1 MLAPYAGVAAML
13 RATLAAAFLLGSAP
27 SCPDLY
33 SVATHGFTMPALATE
48 GATAVP
54 DARGLN
60 VAISFVTRNPNPFPI
75 EVSGVDFQ
83 VALNGTLVFAGSRDG
98 VRVAENGSGVVD
110 LRGALP
116 SGSPVFRQL
125 QQLQPGATQI
135 YLVTGIAHVASPA
148 GIPVDVDFSTTGSFV
163 VPSGLPASP

>member
-1 MLAPYAGVAAML
+1 MLVPCAGVAAML

-60 VAISFVTRNPNPFPI
+60 VAISFVARNPNPFPI
-75 EVSGVDFQ
+75 EVSGIDFQ
-83 VALNGTLVFAGSRDG
+83 VALNGSLVFAGTRDG
-98 VRVAENGSGVVD
+98 VRVAENGSGAVD
-110 LRGALP
+110 LRGSLP
-116 SGSPVFRQL
+116 TSSPIFR
-125 QQLQPGATQI
+125 QLQPGATQS

-148 GIPVDVDFSTTGSFV
+148 GIPVDVDFSTAGSFV

>member
-1 MLAPYAGVAAML
+1 MLAPGSGVAAML

-33 SVATHGFTMPALATE
+33 AVATHGFSMPAFATDR
-48 GATAVP
+48 ATALP

-60 VAISFVTRNPNPFPI
+60 VAISFVARNPNPFPI

-83 VALNGTLVFAGSRDG
+83 VALNGSPVFAGSRDG
-98 VRVAENGSGVVD
+98 VRVAENGSGAVD
-110 LRGALP
+110 LRGSLP
-116 SGSPVFRQL
+116 TSSPVFRQL
-125 QQLQPGATQI
+125 QPGSMQS

-148 GIPVDVDFSTTGSFV
+148 GIPVDVEFSTSGSFV
-163 VPSGLPASP
+163 VPTGLPASP